1 MWKTCNPF
9 RLLDLRSLIC
19 DWNAEAMLGSIVAN
33 TVLTGD
39 TITACAVEI
48 VPETSQIPP
57 FLAHGEASGV
67 VGGYG
72 AVS

>member
-1 MWKTCNPF
+1 
-9 RLLDLRSLIC
+9 
-19 DWNAEAMLGSIVAN
+19 MLGSIVAY